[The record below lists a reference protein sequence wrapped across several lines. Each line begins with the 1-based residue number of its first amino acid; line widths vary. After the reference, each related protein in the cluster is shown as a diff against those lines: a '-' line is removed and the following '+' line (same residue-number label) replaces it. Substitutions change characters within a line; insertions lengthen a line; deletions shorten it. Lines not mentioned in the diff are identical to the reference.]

1 MTEAKTFL
9 SRAERAKREVDLRKF
24 LDEGLIQLVKSEKTD
39 NQEMRRKIALDECCI
54 RLARSG
60 EFVLKGAHALEMRSR
75 TLDELGRLSRATK
88 DVDFLARLGIPDELL
103 REDGQGLRLF
113 IAARV
118 QIALEIGVDSETA
131 VRRPTSLFRYE
142 ILEIQRSISAQG
154 GASGVTIRVA
164 AKLAQK
170 NFEAFQMDVV
180 IGDALWEGVESLTAG
195 HIAARALVGSL
206 HVATEGVDAICA
218 AQHFAEKLHAYTI
231 PRDTENTR
239 DKDLIDMVL
248 FIQRHSVAPA
258 DALAAATHVFDFRK
272 THALP
277 ADLQPPPSSWEFR
290 FAGRAKE
297 CGVELSLQQAYI
309 VVREFWVKAFAGK

>member
-1 MTEAKTFL
+1 METKTL
-9 SRAERAKREVDLRKF
+9 YSRVERARREVELRKF

-75 TLDELGRLSRATK
+75 TLDDLGRLSRATK
-88 DVDFLARLGIPDELL
+88 DVDFLARLEIPPELL
-103 REDGQGLRLF
+103 PEDGQGLSHF

-118 QIALEIGVDSETA
+118 QLALDIGVDIETA
-131 VRRPTSLFRYE
+131 TRRPTALFRYE
-142 ILEIQRSISAQG
+142 IMEIQRSISAQG
-154 GASGVTIRVA
+154 GATGVTIRVA

-170 NFEAFQMDVV
+170 NFEAFQMDIV
-180 IGDALWEGVESLTAG
+180 IGDALWEGVDSLAAG
-195 HIAARALVGSL
+195 HIAARALLGRL
-206 HVATEGVDAICA
+206 HVVTEGVDVICA

-231 PRDTENTR
+231 PRDKENTR

-248 FIQRHSVAPA
+248 FISRHSVAPA
-258 DALAAATHVFDFRK
+258 AVLAAATYVFAYRK

-277 ADLQPPPSSWEFR
+277 KDLEPPPLSWETR
-290 FAGRAKE
+290 FAIRAKE
-297 CGVELSLQQAYI
+297 CGVEMSLQQAYNA
-309 VVREFWVKAFAGK
+309 VRQFWVAALVTG